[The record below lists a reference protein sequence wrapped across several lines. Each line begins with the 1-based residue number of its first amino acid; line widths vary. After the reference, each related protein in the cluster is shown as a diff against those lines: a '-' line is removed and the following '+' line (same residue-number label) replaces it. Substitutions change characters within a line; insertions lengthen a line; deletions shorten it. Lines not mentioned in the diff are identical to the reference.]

1 MTRKPAPRAIRY
13 DGFDAPPQPP
23 SPKSTRPSRPSSPG
37 AKPKAGAKAS
47 PHAPLTLRILAVIRS
62 IPKGKVASY
71 GQVAT
76 AAGSPRG
83 ARQVARLLHSLS
95 EKEKLPWH
103 RVINSAGRISLPIP
117 GGGAKQAA
125 LLRKEKVEVS
135 ETGAIRMERFG
146 WKAGKSA
153 LIRS

>member
-1 MTRKPAPRAIRY
+1 LPLPRAPKKTRAVRY
-13 DGFDAPPQPP
+13 DGFEAPPL
-23 SPKSTRPSRPSSPG
+23 PSS
-37 AKPKAGAKAS
+37 S
-47 PHAPLTLRILAVIRS
+47 RAPLTDRILAVIRS

-71 GQVAT
+71 GQVAA

-117 GGGAKQAA
+117 GAGARQAA
-125 LLRKEKVEVS
+125 LLRKEKVEVA
-135 ETGAIRMERFG
+135 ENGTIRMEKFG
-146 WKAGKSA
+146 WHPKPGP
-153 LIRS
+153 

>member
-1 MTRKPAPRAIRY
+1 MIRKSSPRAVRY
-13 DGFDAPPQPP
+13 DGFDAPPL
-23 SPKSTRPSRPSSPG
+23 SPAPAPRPSRPTARK
-37 AKPKAGAKAS
+37 AKPAKAGAGTKPSAR
-47 PHAPLTLRILAVIRS
+47 APLTERILTAIRS
-62 IPKGKVASY
+62 IPKGRVASY
-71 GQVAT
+71 GQVAA

-117 GGGAKQAA
+117 GAGVRQAA

-135 ETGAIRMERFG
+135 ETGAIHMERFG
-146 WKAGKSA
+146 WKTGK
-153 LIRS
+153 RSG